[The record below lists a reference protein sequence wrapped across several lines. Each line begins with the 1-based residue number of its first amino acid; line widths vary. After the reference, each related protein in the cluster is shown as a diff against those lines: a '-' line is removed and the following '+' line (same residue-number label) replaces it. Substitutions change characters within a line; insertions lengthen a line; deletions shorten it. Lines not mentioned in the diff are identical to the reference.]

1 MEMAENATQETAE
14 FQSYLQ
20 SASTES
26 HDCIQ
31 HWQANKLIYP
41 KLFQLHLQH
50 HVIPATSAAIERTF
64 SVAGLICNDRRNRLE
79 DNMFELLVVAKSNKD
94 HL

>member
-1 MEMAENATQETAE
+1 MKIAENATKETAE

-26 HDCIQ
+26 PDCIQ
-31 HWQANKLIYP
+31 FWQANKLIYS

-50 HVIPATSAAIERTF
+50 HVIPATSAATERSF
-64 SVAGLICNDRRNRLE
+64 NVWYGILE
-79 DNMFELLVVAKSNKD
+79 FNVPLDTV
-94 HL
+94 